1 MGNLF
6 YNYYDIAAVI
16 IFSIGISLLLLN
28 KNMIK
33 KLIGFDLMDAATFIF
48 LCSKGY
54 AGGGSPSSP
63 IRVAPIIENGI
74 FSYSYYSSPIPTGLI
89 LTGIVVGVSGTAFA
103 LALIYRLYREYNTLD
118 LDEIALRIKNEER
131 GISTDAD

>member
-6 YNYYDIAAVI
+6 TNYYDVAAMI
-16 IFSIGISLLLLN
+16 IFGIGVCLLLLN

-48 LCSKGY
+48 LTSKGFV
-54 AGGGSPSSP
+54 GGG
-63 IRVAPIIENGI
+63 RVAPIIENGI
-74 FSYSYYSSPIPTGLI
+74 TTYSYYSNPVPTGLV

-103 LALIYRLYREYNTLD
+103 LALIYRLYKAYRTLD
-118 LDEIALRIKNEER
+118 LDEIMKRIRDEER
-131 GISTDAD
+131 GIQTDAK